1 MCDVIVFYPIA
12 DIMSRA
18 TLLYG
23 EQSLL
28 DEYNSNVIKKL
39 YEKSSETIRNPGFTR
54 GIRQVIEDI
63 KTYHPSHSYLSEVAG
78 GLFDTKK
85 HFYRLISLLLT
96 DLGMVFDIRSPSP
109 WQVISKLRN
118 RYIIDESDSA
128 NLKVCLSIANEIR
141 LKVYF
146 ANGRQKEL
154 FSPLSQSSDTPEQ
167 STDHP
172 IFRDFDE
179 DTLVRLLTASTVLH
193 QRCYEFCAK
202 YKVDQKDEVS
212 QQDEVDQQDKVDASV
227 FRKHFSPS
235 KHLVMCQLYFRLQ
248 NFPKVSECLKSIPQN
263 SPEYAQCA
271 FPRGVHHQYKGE
283 FKEAIECY
291 ETALKCSKD
300 PFDTLLLH
308 RNIANCLNGRFQYK
322 QAKNKFEETIKLHG
336 EIYSEGSEPWIL
348 SELMLGLSYL
358 LFDLGD
364 ISSTIKTLRRVE
376 KMQTEQIKRC
386 SDKDVMLLNL
396 YMAKSYGKLRQNDQ
410 PLDYLNKALR
420 LGHKIYGEHN
430 LSDQLG
436 HIYRLAA
443 PVYEDCGL
451 PDKALSLLERSLKL
465 MESVHGDTPNAGEF
479 VKIKEKW
486 Q

>member
-1 MCDVIVFYPIA
+1 
-12 DIMSRA
+12 MSRA
-18 TLLYG
+18 TLLHG
-23 EQSLL
+23 EQSFL
-28 DEYNSNVIKKL
+28 DEYNSNVVKKL

-54 GIRQVIEDI
+54 GIRQMIADI
-63 KTYHPSHSYLSEVAG
+63 KTYHPSYSYLSEVAG

-85 HFYRLISLLLT
+85 DFYRLISLLLT

-109 WQVISKLRN
+109 WQIILELRN
-118 RYIIDESDSA
+118 RDIHDESDSA

-141 LKVYF
+141 LKAYF
-146 ANGRQKEL
+146 ANGGQKEL

-167 STDHP
+167 PTDHP

-179 DTLVRLLTASTVLH
+179 DTLVRLLTASTVLL

-202 YKVDQKDEVS
+202 YKVDQKDEVG

-227 FRKHFSPS
+227 FRKHFSSS

-248 NFPKVSECLKSIPQN
+248 NFPKALECLKSIPQN

-271 FPRGVHHQYKGE
+271 LYRGVHHQFKGE
-283 FKEAIECY
+283 FKEAIGCY

-348 SELMLGLSYL
+348 SQLMLGLSYL
-358 LFDLGD
+358 LFDLED
-364 ISSTIKTLRRVE
+364 ISSTIETLRRVE
-376 KMQTEQIKRC
+376 KMQAEQIKRC
-386 SDKDVMLLNL
+386 SDIDVMLLNL
-396 YMAKSYGKLRQNDQ
+396 YMAKSYGKLRQNDHADQ
-410 PLDYLNKALR
+410 SLDYLNKALR
-420 LGHKIYGEHN
+420 LGHEIYGEHN

-451 PDKALSLLERSLKL
+451 PDEALSLLERSLKL